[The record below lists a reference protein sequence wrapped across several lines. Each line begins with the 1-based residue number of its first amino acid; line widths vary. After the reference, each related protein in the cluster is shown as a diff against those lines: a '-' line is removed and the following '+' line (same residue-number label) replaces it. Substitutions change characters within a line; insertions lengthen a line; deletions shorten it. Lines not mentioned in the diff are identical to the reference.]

1 MTAMWEAYIQ
11 PLGTNFFLL
20 DLFIFSTEFFRIS
33 QSCTRSSFYDVV
45 EKKFL
50 GHIGRGLI
58 AEQNGH

>member
-33 QSCTRSSFYDVV
+33 QVV
-45 EKKFL
+45 PEALFMMLLKINFWDIL
-50 GHIGRGLI
+50 VVD
-58 AEQNGH
+58 